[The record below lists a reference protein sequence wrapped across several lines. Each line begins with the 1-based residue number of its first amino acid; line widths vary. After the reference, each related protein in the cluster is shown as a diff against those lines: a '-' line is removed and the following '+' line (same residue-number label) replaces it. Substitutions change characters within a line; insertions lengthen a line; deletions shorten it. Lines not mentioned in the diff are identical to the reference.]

1 MASSLLDF
9 YDTPEFEVMGV
20 GNMDGSFSLAEILD
34 MEMESLGWSQKRLA
48 STSGL
53 STTTIHDLLKGT
65 RGLTGRSVACLSVS
79 LGLSPDVL
87 IAADSASR
95 ISDVCE
101 DILVSDHFVSQKD
114 SLKHF
119 VEAKSLI
126 PHRDMN
132 WFTKGLIRRNLWR
145 SCPRIVE
152 DYRSIFYGA
161 LSVMRSSYRGEYFW
175 ARLES
180 FGIERDYVL
189 ETTLNTCD
197 TIPIRLAQVFG
208 EVGIG
213 TIYTWLVVSL
223 KSTTFSYMGDHVH
236 ELTEMART
244 IKRDV

>member
-1 MASSLLDF
+1 MTSSLLDF

-95 ISDVCE
+95 INDVCE
-101 DILVSDHFVSQKD
+101 DVLVSDHFVSQKD

-132 WFTKGLIRRNLWR
+132 WLDEICGDPAHGSWRIIGVSFTVLFLSCARPIEENISGHGWNHSVLNASMFWKRLLIRAIPFRLDSR
-145 SCPRIVE
+145 
-152 DYRSIFYGA
+152 
-161 LSVMRSSYRGEYFW
+161 RSSVKSASERFIRGS
-175 ARLES
+175 S
-180 FGIERDYVL
+180 FL
-189 ETTLNTCD
+189 
-197 TIPIRLAQVFG
+197 
-208 EVGIG
+208 
-213 TIYTWLVVSL
+213 
-223 KSTTFSYMGDHVH
+223 
-236 ELTEMART
+236 
-244 IKRDV
+244 